1 MIGLGLN
8 IAKSGVA
15 QKVYEPAE
23 NPRVWYNEDSIASY
37 GFFTGIS
44 TITDMSGNGLHLQQA
59 DTTKQPEVYPVST
72 SAGSTKTIKFTN
84 DTLINGN
91 LDVLSDLTNFTIIY
105 AGGNFRNYHMSVY
118 IGDDDTP
125 DNTSSFR
132 LGRASAGSNRLR
144 AILGH
149 NANGDFA
156 STLAFQTSGY
166 KDIVYAYKR
175 GTDSSDIYLGLDN
188 GSTVS
193 EEQFGISGLELSFG
207 AGMGLGTNNPDNPD
221 ANGAGNNWMIFEI
234 LIYDRDLDAEE
245 LENTRKY
252 LRRKWQV

>member
-15 QKVYEPAE
+15 QKVYNPAA

-37 GFFTGIS
+37 GFFTGIA
-44 TITDMSGNGLHLQQA
+44 TVTDMSGNGLHLEQT
-59 DTTKQPEVYPVST
+59 DPTKQPEVYPVST
-72 SAGSTKTIKFTN
+72 STGSTRTMKFTN
-84 DTLINGN
+84 DSVINGN
-91 LDVLSDLTNFTIIY
+91 LDVLSDLTNFTVIY
-105 AGGNFRNYHMSVY
+105 AGGNFRNYHTAIY

-132 LGRASAGSNRLR
+132 LGRDTAGNNRLR
-144 AILGH
+144 AILGDG
-149 NANGDFA
+149 AGGTFV
-156 STLAFQTSGY
+156 STHAFQTSGY

-175 GTDSSDIYLGLDN
+175 GTDSSDIYVGLDN
-188 GSTVS
+188 GSAVS

-207 AGMGLGTNNPDNPD
+207 QGMGIGTNNPDNTS
-221 ANGAGNNWMIFEI
+221 ATGTGNNWMIFEI
-234 LIYDRDLDAEE
+234 LIYDRDLDSEE

-252 LRRKWQV
+252 LRKKWQV